1 MSNGV
6 VVEDL
11 TITRVQE
18 DEVAGFWGDSFSH
31 AIVVICGGAT
41 GIGAAAAR
49 GFAQA
54 GATTVVADVAD
65 DEGERLVASLNGEG
79 HRAEFRHCDVSREV
93 EVIGTFA
100 WVEQTLGA
108 IDVVFANAGVE
119 WTKDARNTTF
129 DEWQQVIGTNLTGMF
144 LVGRE
149 SLRVM
154 CGRGRGTLI
163 LTSSPHAIA
172 TVADTVAYAA
182 SKGGVN
188 SLVRALSLE
197 AAPYG
202 VRVNGVVPGTI
213 DTPMVR
219 RELEASSDPE
229 LQLSLLASSQPLQ
242 RVGQPEDVANMV
254 MYLATSMASF
264 ITGSLMSVDG
274 GLMAGLPT
282 GKPASYQD

>member
-1 MSNGV
+1 MSNGAV
-6 VVEDL
+6 VGDAFES
-11 TITRVQE
+11 RAQE
-18 DEVAGFWGDSFSH
+18 DEGANFWGDSFSQST
-31 AIVVICGGAT
+31 VVICGGAT

-49 GFAQA
+49 GFARA

-65 DEGERLVASLNGEG
+65 DEGERLAASLNGEG
-79 HRAEFRHCDVSREV
+79 HRAEFRHCDVSRELEV
-93 EVIGTFA
+93 EGAFA
-100 WVEQTLGA
+100 WVEQKYGA

-119 WTKDARNTTF
+119 WTKDARHTTL
-129 DEWQQVIGTNLTGMF
+129 DEWQRVIDINLTGMF

-149 SLRVM
+149 SLRLM
-154 CGRGRGTLI
+154 CERGRGSLI
-163 LTSSPHAIA
+163 MTSSPHASA

-219 RELEASSDPE
+219 RELQASSDPE

-254 MYLATSMASF
+254 LYLATPMASF
-264 ITGSLMSVDG
+264 ITGTLVSVDG

-282 GKPASYQD
+282 GTPASYQD